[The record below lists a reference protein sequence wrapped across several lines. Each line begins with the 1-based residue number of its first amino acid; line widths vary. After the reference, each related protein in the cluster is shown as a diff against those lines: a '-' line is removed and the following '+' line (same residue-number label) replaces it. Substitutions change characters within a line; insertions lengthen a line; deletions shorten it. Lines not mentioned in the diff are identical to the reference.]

1 MKFTITPLGGGRRD
15 ITKVVGA
22 IVRYLQPPPK
32 EATAP
37 PRAGQPPKPDGPSR
51 YYADSG
57 EEPGRWLGQA
67 AHESGLNGAV
77 QRDDFASVL
86 AGRDP
91 HTGERLITAQGSAGR
106 RPKLGAGA
114 HTAVGPGGELL
125 FGEADAAAV
134 LGISQREVSRML
146 DVGTGIALSQL
157 NGFPVPGH
165 GDVPGNRDTEH
176 PGPDSP
182 PGDLPVDRDSAN
194 PGPDRVPGD
203 RDDAGPFGPVP
214 GDRDEGDPGS
224 GRRLGSVPGAV
235 PVQPEGSY
243 LVPVVGRDG
252 TRFVTGTELSR
263 CVEAREDG
271 TDPVTISGTGT
282 PDDQFSVPEA
292 ARLAGVTS
300 RYMRKLAKY
309 HEDHRDE
316 IAQRID
322 ARRQPTKAYLVAN
335 RGTRGQWIITR
346 RELVAFLERRRPPA
360 VRVGYDLTLTT
371 EKSLGVLALL
381 GGSDAATAVLDSIQ
395 DGNDW
400 ALRWLEEHVAAGRV
414 EGNIVPAA
422 GWTVASFRHLT
433 SRALDPF
440 PHHHNVIA
448 NTVRLPDGS
457 RRALDSRRLFRSTH
471 AASALATAEMRHLLS
486 IRFGVRWRP
495 GRKSGWEIAGV
506 PASVI
511 TEFSRRR
518 TEIDD
523 ALRELEDE
531 IGRGLHP
538 GEVENIVLRTR
549 PAKSH
554 TPVAELTEDWR
565 RRASRLG
572 FDDDAIAACAHWD
585 VPVDKP
591 DPGVLFASLTAPDG
605 ICAGG
610 SVFSRSE
617 ALVALANHPVPGPG
631 GPQPPLCGASRLE
644 ELTDEFLTSRHVVAV
659 TDQDDTLYTTVEMLE
674 VQERIMSRFAAGMH
688 QGAHLVGP
696 DQLDTALAQHEH
708 LVGEQRDLVRAW
720 CASGHRYQSA
730 IGRAGA
736 GKTTSV
742 AAAAEAWQTMGFR
755 VMGAAVKGEAAR
767 TLAAATGIECE
778 TVAWYLAHD
787 DGGVNPF
794 DNRTVLVV
802 DEASTLSDR
811 DLDRLMTL
819 SAGAGAS
826 IRLIGDPAQHG
837 AIAAG
842 GMFRVICE
850 RHDQATPELVTTH
863 RLRDPHNRAAAE
875 ALREGRIDEAL
886 DQLQAAGHLHLVAD
900 DLAMYRDVLARW
912 WDAHRDGHDHPMVDR
927 RNTTRRQLNR
937 LAHLL
942 RQVHG
947 EIGTDEI
954 VASGDRRFSLGD
966 RVTARA
972 PSRDLH
978 VAGNRR
984 AYVRNGALGTVI
996 DLIHGTDR
1004 TNDTITVE
1012 FDGIG
1017 TIDLPRSFFDHRPN
1031 RGGRREVGIDH
1042 AYALTSYAVQGSTH
1056 DVSTS
1061 RVDSTTTRAETYVD
1075 ITRGRLA
1082 NHLYLSAATD
1092 ALDGEALPKLPPAPA
1107 DKAVADRLQR
1117 STGELTA
1124 WELHHHDEPQ
1134 ALGQVIA

>member
-15 ITKVVGA
+15 IAKVVGA

-32 EATAP
+32 EMPGAAAP
-37 PRAGQPPKPDGPSR
+37 GQPSGPDGPSR

-57 EEPGRWLGQA
+57 EEPGRWLGRA
-67 AHESGLNGAV
+67 AHRSGLVGAV

-106 RPKLGAGA
+106 RSKLGAGTY
-114 HTAVGPGGELL
+114 TAVGPGGELL
-125 FGEADAAAV
+125 FGEADAAAA
-134 LGISQREVSRML
+134 LGISQGEVSRML

-157 NGFPVPGH
+157 SDNSGPRPGGSSGDRGSTDPVPG
-165 GDVPGNRDTEH
+165 R
-176 PGPDSP
+176 
-182 PGDLPVDRDSAN
+182 
-194 PGPDRVPGD
+194 
-203 RDDAGPFGPVP
+203 
-214 GDRDEGDPGS
+214 
-224 GRRLGSVPGAV
+224 VPGAV
-235 PVQPEGSY
+235 PEQPEGSY
-243 LVPVVGRDG
+243 LVPVVDRDG
-252 TRFVTGTELSR
+252 SRYVTETELSR
-263 CVEAREDG
+263 CLDAREDG
-271 TDPVTISGTGT
+271 TDPATISGAGT
-282 PDDQFSVPEA
+282 PHDQFSIPEA
-292 ARLAGVTS
+292 ARLAGVTA

-316 IAQRID
+316 IEQRIE
-322 ARRQPTKAYLVAN
+322 AGRRPAKAYLVAH
-335 RGTRGQWIITR
+335 RGTRDRWIVTR

-381 GGSDAATAVLDSIQ
+381 GGPETAAAVLGSIQ
-395 DGNDW
+395 SGNDW
-400 ALRWLEEHVAAGRV
+400 ALRWLEEHAAAGRV

-433 SRALDPF
+433 SRSLDPF

-448 NTVRLPDGS
+448 NTVTLPDGS

-486 IRFGVRWRP
+486 SRFGVQWRP
-495 GRKSGWEIAGV
+495 GRRSGWEIAGIPDAV
-506 PASVI
+506 LA
-511 TEFSRRR
+511 EFSRRR

-538 GEVENIVLRTR
+538 GEVENVVLRTR

-554 TPVAELTEDWR
+554 TPVADLIDDWR
-565 RRASRLG
+565 ERASRLG
-572 FDDDAIAACAHWD
+572 FDDAAIAACAHREA
-585 VPVDKP
+585 PLEAP
-591 DPGVLFASLTAPDG
+591 DPEVLFASLAEPDG
-605 ICAGG
+605 ICSGG
-610 SVFSRSE
+610 SVFSRTE

-631 GPQPPLCGASRLE
+631 EPQPLLCGASRLE
-644 ELTDEFLTSRHVVAV
+644 ELTGDFLASRHVVPV
-659 TDQDDTLYTTVEMLE
+659 TDQDDTLYTTVEMLN
-674 VQERIMSRFAAGMH
+674 VQDRIMSRFSAGMH
-688 QGAHLVGP
+688 QGAHLVSQ
-696 DQLDTALAQHEH
+696 DLLDTALAHHDH
-708 LVGEQRDLVRAW
+708 LVDEQRDLVRAW
-720 CASGHRYQSA
+720 CASGNRYQAA

-742 AAAAEAWQTMGFR
+742 AAASEAWQSMGYR

-767 TLAAATGIECE
+767 TLAGATGIDCE
-778 TVAWYLAHD
+778 TVAWYLAYD
-787 DGGVNPF
+787 DNGSNPF
-794 DNRTVLVV
+794 NDRTVLIV

-811 DLDRLMTL
+811 DLDRLMAMT
-819 SAGAGAS
+819 AAVGAS
-826 IRLIGDPAQHG
+826 MRLIGDPAQHG

-850 RHDQATPELVTTH
+850 HHDRATPELVTTH
-863 RLRDPHNRAAAE
+863 RLQDPHDRAAAE
-875 ALREGRIDEAL
+875 ALRGGRIDEAL
-886 DQLQAAGHLHLVAD
+886 DELQAAGHLHLVSD

-912 WDAHRDGHDHPMVDR
+912 WDAHHDGHDHPMVDR

-947 EIGTDEI
+947 EVGTEEI
-954 VASGDRRFSLGD
+954 VASGDRRFSVGD

-972 PSRDLH
+972 PNRDLH
-978 VAGNRR
+978 VEGNRR
-984 AYVRNGALGTVI
+984 AYIRNGALGTVVV
-996 DLIHGTDR
+996 LGHGDR
-1004 TNDTITVE
+1004 PEHDSITVD

-1017 TIDLPRSFFDHRPN
+1017 AIELPRSFFDHHRN
-1031 RGGRREVGIDH
+1031 RGGRREVGMDH

-1082 NHLYLSAATD
+1082 NHLYLTTATD
-1092 ALDGEALPKLPPAPA
+1092 PLDGEALPKLPPAPA
-1107 DKAVADRLQR
+1107 DQAVADRLER

-1124 WELHHHDEPQ
+1124 WELLHV
-1134 ALGQVIA
+1134 GQDHTDVGLEIA